1 MKITRRQLR
10 KLISESMYDPMHGMK
25 SLEEPYQG
33 KIMSVI
39 DNPESAEEDLKQ
51 FHHLG
56 DTVADYKDPRPGM
69 PDDSYAGVDD
79 QKEQYLKDAGKYIA
93 PYLPGFLNLPQAIID
108 AVVEFVFLSSN
119 PTLHIQI
126 DVDGLEED
134 IGENMFYRASN
145 YPDRN
150 LPENADAVKIVDS
163 YRDNPKNH
171 DAKYYEIYTPEGTYE
186 GVNPFSK
193 IDPYFDPNSNLA
205 GHRTADGQ
213 TGFHEGFREEYHKVT
228 TKPEHK
234 IDSYTVERAFIE
246 MMRDLRPDHQEEV
259 IN

>member
-1 MKITRRQLR
+1 MKINRKQLR
-10 KLISESMYDPMHGMK
+10 KIIIEAMYDPMHGIK
-25 SLEEPYQG
+25 SLDGPYRD
-33 KIMSVI
+33 KIMSVL
-39 DNPESAEEDLKQ
+39 DNPDTSPEDRTQ
-51 FHHLG
+51 FHQLA
-56 DTVADYKDPRPGM
+56 DTVTDYKDPRPGM
-69 PDDSYAGVDD
+69 PDDSMAGVDA

-93 PYLPGFLNLPQAIID
+93 PHLPGFLNLPQAIID

-163 YRDNPKNH
+163 YRNNPESH
-171 DAKYYEIYTPEGTYE
+171 DAKYYEIYAPTGTYK
-186 GVNPFSK
+186 GVDPFSK
-193 IDPYFDPNSNLA
+193 IDPYFDPNSQYA
-205 GHRTADGQ
+205 AHRTGDGQ

-228 TKPEHK
+228 TKPAHK

-246 MMRDLRPDHQEEV
+246 MMRDLRPDHRETV

>member
-1 MKITRRQLR
+1 MKITRKQLR
-10 KLISESMYDPMHGMK
+10 NIINEAMYDPMHGMK

-69 PDDSYAGVDD
+69 PDDSYTGVDA

-93 PYLPGFLNLPQAIID
+93 PYLPGFLDLPQAIIN

-126 DVDGLEED
+126 DVDALEED

-150 LPENADAVKIVDS
+150 SPENADAVKIVEP
-163 YRDNPKNH
+163 YRKNPKNH
-171 DAKYYEIYTPEGTYE
+171 DAKYYEIYAPTGTYE
-186 GVNPFSK
+186 GVNSFSK
-193 IDPYFDPNSNLA
+193 IDPYLDPNSQYA
-205 GHRTADGQ
+205 VHRKGDGQ

-246 MMRDLRPDHQEEV
+246 MMRDLRPDHKEEV